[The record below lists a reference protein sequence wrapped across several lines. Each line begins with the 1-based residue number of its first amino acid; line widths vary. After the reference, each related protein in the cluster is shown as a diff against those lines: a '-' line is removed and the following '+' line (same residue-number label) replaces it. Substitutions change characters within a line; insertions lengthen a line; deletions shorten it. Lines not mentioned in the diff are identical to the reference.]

1 MSGTTPSRGQLRDMG
16 TTLVLAAVAIGLGAT
31 LVMDIWALLLNRVFG
46 IVSAN
51 YCLVGRW
58 FCHMPRGVFTH
69 ANIANSSK
77 VSVECAVG
85 WISHYAIGSLYAVLL
100 VALVSGT
107 WLMRPTLLP
116 ALLFGVATVLV
127 PFLIMHPSFGLGVA
141 AARTP
146 NPGRA
151 RLKSLMAHTVFGLGL
166 YLCALTLSRVLPID
180 A

>member
-1 MSGTTPSRGQLRDMG
+1 METTYG
-16 TTLVLAAVAIGLGAT
+16 LAAVAIGLGAT
-31 LVMDIWALLLNRVFG
+31 LLMDLWALLLNRAFG
-46 IVSAN
+46 ITAAN

-58 FCHMPRGVFTH
+58 FCHMPRGIFTH

-77 VSVECAVG
+77 ISLECAVG

-107 WLMRPTLLP
+107 WLVRPTLLP
-116 ALLFGVATVLV
+116 ALLFGLGTVCV

-141 AARTP
+141 ASRTP

-151 RLKSLMAHTVFGLGL
+151 RLKSLMAHTVFGAGL
-166 YLCALTLSRVLPID
+166 YLCAVALSRVLPVD